1 MTRKRRSSTWTR
13 LAPLLLVALWA
24 GIYAYN
30 HGWEALVEQVFQPEQ
45 TAQAAG
51 TAETDVPTGE
61 AAEQDAKEAGPQAQ
75 EAEKPASLLAD
86 ASLLPAPRPDLPEQ
100 ILRRKAYTVSYNKE
114 TRNANWVAWT
124 LTAERTAEL
133 VERPKTSPFH
143 EDDEV
148 PDPKANRSDYKKSGW
163 SRGHLCPAGDCR
175 WDADAM
181 YESFL
186 LTNVCPQAGKL
197 NTGVWNQ
204 IEKSCRAWAVK
215 YGEVMIVTGPI
226 YFKKSTLGHIGAN
239 RVKIPDAFFKVVLAR
254 KDGNY
259 QGIGFVCRNED
270 KKGDEAGTTSAGR
283 KRSKQELYT
292 HTIDEVERMTGYDF
306 FPGLDDTIETS
317 VEALADYEKW

>member
-1 MTRKRRSSTWTR
+1 MKRKRNGSRGGNTWKR
-13 LAPLLLVALWA
+13 LAPLLLLALWA
-24 GIYAYN
+24 GFYVYN
-30 HGWEALVEQVFQPEQ
+30 HGWGALVELIAPAAET
-45 TAQAAG
+45 TAT
-51 TAETDVPTGE
+51 TAEADRPT
-61 AAEQDAKEAGPQAQ
+61 ATTTAAQ
-75 EAEKPASLLAD
+75 EATAQETTAAQEATLAD
-86 ASLLPAPRPDLPEQ
+86 TSLLPAPRPDLPEQ
-100 ILRRKAYTVSYNKE
+100 ILKRKAYTVSYNKE

-124 LTAERTAEL
+124 LTRERTAEL

-175 WDADAM
+175 WDEEAM

-226 YFKKSTLGHIGAN
+226 YFKKSKQGYIGAN
-239 RVKIPDAFFKVVLAR
+239 RVRIPDAFFKVVLAR
-254 KDGNY
+254 KDGDY

-270 KKGDEAGTTSAGR
+270 KRSDEAGVTSAGR
-283 KRSKQELYT
+283 KRSKNELYT

-306 FPGLDDTIETS
+306 FPGLDDAVETS